1 MKSLDDLSGLMRAAN
16 RGDEIAYR
24 TLLNVLSV
32 WLRASIRR
40 GLLRMNRGPED
51 TEDIVQE
58 TLLAV
63 HLKRHTWDQNQPLE
77 PWLRAIAR
85 HKLVDCLRRRGFRD
99 YVNIDD
105 FADVLADPAASDAAA
120 LRNWDALLKELS
132 PREQR
137 IVKGV
142 SIEGKSAREVGASL
156 DMSEGAVRV
165 ALHRILKRLA
175 DSFRRSEHEN

>member
-1 MKSLDDLSGLMRAAN
+1 MKSPDDLSSLMREAN
-16 RGDEIAYR
+16 RGDEVAYR
-24 TLLNVLSV
+24 TLLNALSV

-40 GLLRMNRGPED
+40 GLLRMNRGIED

-58 TLLAV
+58 TLLAI
-63 HLKRHTWDQNQPLE
+63 HLKRHTWDQSQPLE

-85 HKLVDCLRRRGFRD
+85 HKLVDCLRRRGFREH
-99 YVNIDD
+99 VNIDD
-105 FADVLADPAASDAAA
+105 FSDVLADPAETDAAA
-120 LRNWDALLKELS
+120 LRNWDTLLKGLS

-142 SIEGKSAREVGASL
+142 SIEGQSAREVGASL
-156 DMSEGAVRV
+156 NMSEGAVRV

-175 DSFRRSEHEN
+175 GNFRRSET